1 MCRSAP
7 TLSDPKLG
15 WSHAITL
22 RSGDTKHLVDEGN
35 WPQKEKNVGGRKPRL
50 EKPPVE
56 EAFPSRNRLLFE
68 KLPEDKPPAASDE
81 LPASRGFCGTFC
93 QGYVAPCLLSQV
105 VAPGNLALEAE
116 LRPGSRC
123 TLLLP
128 CAPGTFLPRGPL
140 LDVSSEGDDGSPLSW
155 LMQGASLPWL
165 IRCSWA
171 QRLSEMRFAS
181 PKNPEKYNGSK
192 ASQDALL
199 CGSPWEYVPLARQ
212 TKSLEAAFNRRVKL
226 NILISKNRGEE
237 C

>member
-93 QGYVAPCLLSQV
+93 QGPTE
-105 VAPGNLALEAE
+105 PGLYLTSHQDCDVPVSPND
-116 LRPGSRC
+116 
-123 TLLLP
+123 
-128 CAPGTFLPRGPL
+128 PRGISL
-140 LDVSSEGDDGSPLSW
+140 LHNGRL
-155 LMQGASLPWL
+155 L
-165 IRCSWA
+165 IRLKLK
-171 QRLSEMRFAS
+171 QRH
-181 PKNPEKYNGSK
+181 
-192 ASQDALL
+192 
-199 CGSPWEYVPLARQ
+199 
-212 TKSLEAAFNRRVKL
+212 
-226 NILISKNRGEE
+226 
-237 C
+237 